1 MRIVEYTDSGGRS
14 PFGTWFERL
23 DAPAAS
29 KVTVALARMEGGNL
43 SNAKSVGSGVFEYR
57 IDWGPGYRIYFGQ
70 FGTEIVVLV
79 GGGTKQRQQRDIREA
94 VERWADYRRR
104 KG

>member
-1 MRIVEYTDSGGRS
+1 MRIVEYLDPENRS

>member
-1 MRIVEYTDSGGRS
+1 MRLVEYIDAEGRS
-14 PFGTWFERL
+14 PFGTWFEGL

-43 SNAKSVGSGVFEYR
+43 SNAKSVGSGVFEFR

-94 VERWADYRRR
+94 IERWADYRRR